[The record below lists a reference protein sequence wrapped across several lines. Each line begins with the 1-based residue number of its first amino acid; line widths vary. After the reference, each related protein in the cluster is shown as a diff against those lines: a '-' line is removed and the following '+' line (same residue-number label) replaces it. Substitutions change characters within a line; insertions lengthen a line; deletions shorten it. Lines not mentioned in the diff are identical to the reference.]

1 MNNINFERKPS
12 APYYPSINFNA
23 ETGVCEIEGESY
35 MEEAYKFY
43 LPLINWIKEF
53 TEKEKRKIYFNVKL
67 MYFNT
72 STSKCLLDIFE
83 LLKKYS
89 NEGGEVEVN
98 WYYDPDD
105 PDMIDEVKDFER
117 EAELNFNIKDR
128 KSVV

>member
-117 EAELNFNIKDR
+117 EAELNFNIKELQT
-128 KSVV
+128 

>member
-1 MNNINFERKPS
+1 MNNINFERDPS
-12 APYYPSINFNA
+12 APYYPGIKFSA

-43 LPLINWIKEF
+43 LPLINWVKEF
-53 TEKEKRKIYFNVKL
+53 TEKEKRILHFNVKL

-83 LLKKYS
+83 LLKKYAA
-89 NEGGEVEVN
+89 EGGHVEVT

-105 PDMIDEVKDFER
+105 PDMIDEIKDFER
-117 EAELNFNIKDR
+117 ESELNFNIR
-128 KSVV
+128 QLQS